1 MSLDVT
7 VAGASSNAY
16 VTIAEVTAAL
26 IGVAST
32 KWDEVATIEKREGY
46 IKYATNLIDMQ
57 HYRIG
62 SYDLDTP
69 QALKFPLENQ
79 YTLND
84 SGEEVPFLTPTLK
97 QACISQVDALL
108 VGVSKQALEYRNKG
122 VKSMSMGLG
131 STVSFNSNP
140 ITAKELLCAE
150 TRILLGSYLAQ
161 SGTGFR
167 IGRT

>member
-62 SYDLDTP
+62 YYDLDTP

-79 YTLND
+79 YILND
-84 SGEEVPFLTPTLK
+84 SGEEVPFLTPTL
-97 QACISQVDALL
+97 
-108 VGVSKQALEYRNKG
+108 N
-122 VKSMSMGLG
+122 
-131 STVSFNSNP
+131 
-140 ITAKELLCAE
+140 
-150 TRILLGSYLAQ
+150 
-161 SGTGFR
+161 
-167 IGRT
+167 